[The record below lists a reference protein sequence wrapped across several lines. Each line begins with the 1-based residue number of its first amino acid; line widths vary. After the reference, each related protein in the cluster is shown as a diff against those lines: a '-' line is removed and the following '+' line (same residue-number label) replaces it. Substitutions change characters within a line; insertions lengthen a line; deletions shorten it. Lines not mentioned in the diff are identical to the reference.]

1 MSAGEEMVNSS
12 SLMERKIVL
21 VCLTTLAL
29 LGFSYTPIHAMS
41 STTGVTAEAKFI
53 VYPDGAVEVS
63 SKGNYTIENP
73 YATGPTIGVDARFS
87 KTADTYNAL
96 LNATFELPQRE
107 ATTFP
112 FNATTADLKAQFAN
126 NITTVTLNASLILC
140 DTFSGI
146 DFKGFPFNFTDLSII
161 GNYTNQRF
169 NGTINAHLIPGLT
182 FGNVHVNFEGNLTHV
197 IISDSVRIYYN
208 YTLPIPGFPEINATT
223 LEGFLGILNST
234 IPGTG
239 EGSLYNMT
247 GGRLICTTF
256 NTTLTPIDSNC
267 ADVEFLVIIE
277 GDFIRIFADL
287 PRSQYSDF
295 PVDLYPLI
303 NATVY
308 SVNNV
313 GFSVAYSRSTKTVVF
328 HSTLS
333 QNLTEYTYANL
344 EFLLGMYPPELRPSI
359 ELLYNTTYVS
369 LQSSVASIAYSNG
382 KVTYNVNHTLS
393 GDLNAQVNHVKNVY
407 IDMINAIAPGPAW
420 LINTIKGTS
429 VDITNL
435 KLSLY
440 MNATF
445 QEWNFEGVKLMPPVN
460 RVNATSFRL
469 ENFFNIT
476 SSLPGGM
483 REPPTRGDML
493 KLIVHGGNNGTHSV
507 TLHID
512 QADPERVP
520 EPDEIHSGNI
530 MIWRNQSI
538 SRLKRLIFNV
548 WEGRAEAIHDPAS
561 VTPSS
566 PCVVDARREANC
578 VVMISNIS
586 QQTTLQIKNVTAP
599 DVPSPGTY
607 KFLGTCIQI
616 SSSASVTVNAT
627 IRIYY
632 TLEQLSV
639 LGIDEDSLKIFYF
652 NATSNEWVEV
662 PTQVN
667 KTEHYAE
674 ATTSHFSLW
683 ALFGQAVTPLWQ
695 EWWFLATVGI
705 IAIVIIV
712 AAVVLLKKRKH

>member
-1 MSAGEEMVNSS
+1 MV
-12 SLMERKIVL
+12 
-21 VCLTTLAL
+21 
-29 LGFSYTPIHAMS
+29 LGFGHISVSIHTTPYTAGM
-41 STTGVTAEAKFI
+41 TAEAKFI

-73 YATGPTIGVDARFS
+73 YVTGPTIGVSAQFS
-87 KTADTYNAL
+87 KVADKYNSL
-96 LNATFELPQRE
+96 LNATYVLPQYQ

-112 FNATTADLKAQFAN
+112 FNATTADLKAQLEN

-146 DFKGFPFNFTDLSII
+146 DFNSFPFNSTDLSII
-161 GNYTNQRF
+161 GNYTNRRF
-169 NGTINAHLIPGLT
+169 NGTITAHMIPGLT
-182 FGNVHVNFEGNLTHV
+182 LGNVHVNFEGNLTHV

-208 YTLPIPGFPEINATT
+208 YTLPISGFPEINATT
-223 LEGFLGILNST
+223 LEGLLGMLNRT

-239 EGSLYNMT
+239 EGSLYKAT
-247 GGRLICTTF
+247 GGRLVCTTF
-256 NTTLTPIDSNC
+256 NTTLTPIDFNC
-267 ADVEFLVIIE
+267 ADVGFLVIIE

-287 PRSQYSDF
+287 LMSPYSGF
-295 PVDLYPLI
+295 PVDLYPFI

-308 SVNNV
+308 SVNNF
-313 GFSVAYSRSTKTVVF
+313 GFSLAYSRSTKTVVV
-328 HSTLS
+328 HSTFS
-333 QNLTEYTYANL
+333 QNLTEYTYLNL
-344 EFLLGMYPPELRPSI
+344 EFLLGMYPPVLRPYI
-359 ELLYNTTYVS
+359 ELLYNTTYAS
-369 LQSSVASIAYSNG
+369 LQSSVESITYSNG
-382 KVTYNVNHTLS
+382 KVTYKGNYTLS

-407 IDMINAIAPGPAW
+407 IGMINATTPGPAW
-420 LINTIKGTS
+420 LINTLKGTN

-460 RVNATSFRL
+460 RINATSFRL
-469 ENFFNIT
+469 ENFFNVT

-483 REPPTRGDML
+483 REPPTRDDML
-493 KLIVHGGNNGTHSV
+493 KLFVQGGNNGTHSV

-512 QADPERVP
+512 PADPERVP

-548 WEGRAEAIHDPAS
+548 WEGTAEAIHDPTL
-561 VTPSS
+561 VTSTNPY
-566 PCVVDARREANC
+566 VVDARREANC
-578 VVMISNIS
+578 IVTISSIS
-586 QQTTLQIKNVTAP
+586 QQTTLQIKKVTAP
-599 DVPSPGTY
+599 DVPPPRTY
-607 KFLGTCIQI
+607 KLLGRCIQI

-632 TLEQLSV
+632 TLEQLSA
-639 LGIDEDSLKIFYF
+639 LGIDENSLKIFYF
-652 NATSNEWVEV
+652 NATSSQWVEV

-674 ATTSHFSLW
+674 ATVSHFSLW
-683 ALFGQAVTPLWQ
+683 ALFGQALTPLWQ

>member
-1 MSAGEEMVNSS
+1 MVNNP

-21 VCLTTLAL
+21 VCLTALAL

-146 DFKGFPFNFTDLSII
+146 DFKGFPFNSTDLSII

-182 FGNVHVNFEGNLTHV
+182 LGNVHVNFEGNLTHV

-223 LEGFLGILNST
+223 LEDFLGMLNST

-267 ADVEFLVIIE
+267 ADVGFLVVIE

-287 PRSQYSDF
+287 PRSPYF
-295 PVDLYPLI
+295 PVDLYPFI

-382 KVTYNVNHTLS
+382 KLTYNGNYTLS

-407 IDMINAIAPGPAW
+407 IDMINATAPGPPW
-420 LINTIKGTS
+420 LINTLKGTS

-493 KLIVHGGNNGTHSV
+493 KLIVQGGNNGTHSV

-512 QADPERVP
+512 PADPERVP

-530 MIWRNQSI
+530 MIWHNQSI

-548 WEGRAEAIHDPAS
+548 WEGTAEAIHDPTS
-561 VTPSS
+561 VTPSN
-566 PCVVDARREANC
+566 PYVVDARQEANC
-578 VVMISNIS
+578 IVMISNIS
-586 QQTTLQIKNVTAP
+586 QKTTLQIKNVTAP
-599 DVPSPGTY
+599 DVPLPGTY

-616 SSSASVTVNAT
+616 SSSSSVTVNAT
-627 IRIYY
+627 IRFYY
-632 TLEQLSV
+632 TLEQLSS
-639 LGIDEDSLKIFYF
+639 LGIDENSLKIFYF

-674 ATTSHFSLW
+674 ATISHFSLW

-712 AAVVLLKKRKH
+712 AAVILLKKRKH